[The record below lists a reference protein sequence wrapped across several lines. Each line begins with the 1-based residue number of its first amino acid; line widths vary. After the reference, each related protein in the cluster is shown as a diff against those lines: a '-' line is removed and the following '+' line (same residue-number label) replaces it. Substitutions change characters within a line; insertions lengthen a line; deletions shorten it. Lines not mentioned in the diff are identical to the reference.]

1 MRTEKKLK
9 TELVTYCNQCVAN
22 ACTFGNKND
31 PSFMTTLSMSQF
43 GACKIFDYDL
53 FVNKMSYYSF
63 SNIDSTNTFLPGHSI
78 WEKKNCMSCVWT
90 YACVM
95 ELSQQCVRM
104 LYLTSYMCMC
114 RALSV

>member
-78 WEKKNCMSCVWT
+78 WEKKLYVVCMDICVCDGT
-90 YACVM
+90 
-95 ELSQQCVRM
+95 EP
-104 LYLTSYMCMC
+104 TMCAN
-114 RALSV
+114 ALFD